1 MQRSILRLTHKA
13 WSFKLPV
20 IPPIS
25 TEIDQHFG
33 DPRWS
38 SSIQEFHGEPKM
50 LIDFPSW
57 KSAINAATN
66 KSEAFNKFVPVQGG
80 S

>member
-1 MQRSILRLTHKA
+1 
-13 WSFKLPV
+13 V

-38 SSIQEFHGEPKM
+38 SSIREFHGEPKM

-57 KSAINAATN
+57 KSALIGFQSFGTEPDA
-66 KSEAFNKFVPVQGG
+66 
-80 S
+80 